1 MAGQQNNITHSA
13 EYQLRKALLS
23 SYDKMVR
30 PVLEPSDVVK
40 VEFDVQ
46 LLALNAVVSE
56 ILHDISR

>member
-13 EYQLRKALLS
+13 EYRLRKDLLS

-56 ILHDISR
+56 ILHDIFR